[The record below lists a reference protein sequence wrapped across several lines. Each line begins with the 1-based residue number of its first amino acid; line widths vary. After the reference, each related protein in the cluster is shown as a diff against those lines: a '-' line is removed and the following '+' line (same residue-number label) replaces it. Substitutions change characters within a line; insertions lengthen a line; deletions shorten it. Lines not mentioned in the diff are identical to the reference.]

1 MRIVIFTIAAN
12 LSGCVSH
19 HMLSPVGNH
28 LEGVLLDSSCD
39 ELTDYM
45 TTLHAISPYK
55 LEVIVGHCK
64 TMADGREGYILR
76 GFR

>member
-1 MRIVIFTIAAN
+1 MYTIAAN
-12 LSGCVSH
+12 PSGCVSH
-19 HMLSPVGNH
+19 QMLSSVGNH

-55 LEVIVGHCK
+55 LEVIVGHGK
-64 TMADGREGYILR
+64 TMADGREGYILMGLR
-76 GFR
+76 